1 MIYVDH
7 KISLDVRSTMSSVF
21 IRMKR
26 GDSSR
31 RILIHLTE
39 KSRPYH
45 IAEDCFSVFTAK
57 KPDGNIIFNECSI
70 DDNTIIYTVTEQT
83 TAVEG
88 KFTAEIKLYG
98 GDGKLITS
106 PSFTIIVE
114 GTVYN
119 EGEEIEST
127 SEYNALTALIAKAI
141 EVEDGKSAY
150 EIATEY
156 GFEGTE
162 AEWIASLR
170 GPQGD
175 KGDKGDAGTNAII
188 IGATA
193 SITGGTGTPSVRV
206 TAGGTVSQRT
216 FAFAFQNLKGDTGA
230 TGPQGPVGADGAK
243 GDRGEKGDKGDK
255 GEKGERGETGSG
267 FKVLGYYASLS
278 ALQSGVTSPNV
289 GDAYGVGTAAPYDI
303 YIYTKST
310 GWVNNGKL
318 QGAKGDK
325 GDKGDPGEKGDRGE
339 TGDPG
344 EKGDKGDKGDTG
356 EKGTKGDKG
365 DQGFSVVGTVARQY
379 TAAQW
384 DIYGEVGH
392 VENWA
397 GTSCDGVVVGDIF
410 FVMGVATDTGEGH
423 MLVYQHTAE
432 KNNYQLNGKCI
443 AHHIIAS
450 RGAKGDKGD
459 PGGDYVL
466 TDSDKQDIAD
476 MVDVKRSS

>member
-83 TAVEG
+83 TAAEG
-88 KFTAEIKLYG
+88 KFTAEVKLYG

-162 AEWIASLR
+162 AEWLASLR
-170 GPQGD
+170 GPQGVQGNTGPQGPQGIQGERGATGATGPKGD
-175 KGDKGDAGTNAII
+175 KGDKGD
-188 IGATA
+188 
-193 SITGGTGTPSVRV
+193 
-206 TAGGTVSQRT
+206 
-216 FAFAFQNLKGDTGA
+216 TGA
-230 TGPQGPVGADGAK
+230 QGAQGEK
-243 GDRGEKGDKGDK
+243 GEKGDKGD
-255 GEKGERGETGSG
+255 TGPG
-267 FKVLGYYASLS
+267 LRILDYYISSS
-278 ALQSGVTSPNV
+278 ALKDAVTSPEP
-289 GDAYGVGTAAPYDI
+289 GDAYGVGIQPYDI
-303 YIYTKST
+303 YIYTKT
-310 GWVNNGKL
+310 AGWVNNGKL

-325 GDKGDPGEKGDRGE
+325 GDKGDTGEKGDRGE
-339 TGDPG
+339 TGDQGAQGEKG
-344 EKGDKGDKGDTG
+344 EKGDKGDKGDQGTPG
-356 EKGTKGDKG
+356 ESGTTPEKGVDYWTPEDKEEIVN
-365 DQGFSVVGTVARQY
+365 DTVAAITTQ
-379 TAAQW
+379 
-384 DIYGEVGH
+384 
-392 VENWA
+392 
-397 GTSCDGVVVGDIF
+397 GVY
-410 FVMGVATDTGEGH
+410 A
-423 MLVYQHTAE
+423 
-432 KNNYQLNGKCI
+432 I
-443 AHHIIAS
+443 APIVS
-450 RGAKGDKGD
+450 M
-459 PGGDYVL
+459 
-466 TDSDKQDIAD
+466 TDIAAYSGLTTGQSYK
-476 MVDVKRSS
+476 VYV